1 MDNLNDTDINVGG
14 VTGNTKIPI
23 PSAGEGYD
31 QETIA
36 SLGLMVQFILLGVV
50 FCLGHV
56 LRRNKIIIVH
66 EAGAALLLG
75 VVVGLFVKM
84 VGQASGFSEWIN
96 FNNNFFFYFLLPPI
110 IFESGWSLQTS
121 TFFKNFG
128 AICVFAF
135 LGTIISTF
143 AVGTIMWLSGLW
155 GLSFPLPFLECM
167 TFGALISATDPVTV
181 LAIFHELGADGNLYS
196 LVFGESV
203 LNDAVAIV
211 MYKTVLAF
219 VYTPINERGVF
230 LAIWF
235 FIVIFVGSTLIGG
248 LVGMLSALLFRF
260 GGFSEKGLHVI
271 ECCLACL
278 FPYIAYM
285 LANACQLSGIVAIL
299 FCGIA
304 MRHYTHDNLSE
315 EAQKLISGFF
325 SMLAKL
331 SETFVFIYQGVA
343 LFLNPQAW
351 DKSLNFTVI
360 SIFAILLAR
369 MLNVYPCA
377 WVINMFRPV
386 DSKIPS
392 KHQHALWYGGLRGAM
407 AFALSLQSV
416 TDLPD
421 GHGKIFLTTTLFTV
435 LFTVLTIGGST
446 GSMLKLLKIETEE
459 EIQKRERERQA
470 QQKGIKLPEDIEDQD
485 EDVEP
490 RKGLV
495 SPARIQAKMKKKFK
509 KLKKT
514 ANFSHIDRKFLKPI
528 FTGTSDS
535 EASAS
540 ETEGE
545 LAEDGIAPKA
555 IELAT
560 ARSLTRLANSS
571 ILMQPTLEA
580 SEDNEVDDRDSV
592 RLIAPTSDPRGPAKR
607 RSTGY

>member
-14 VTGNTKIPI
+14 VTGNTAIPI

-36 SLGLMVQFILLGVV
+36 SLGLMVQFVLLGVV

-84 VGQASGFSEWIN
+84 VGQASGFSQWIN

-110 IFESGWSLQTS
+110 IFESGWSLQT
-121 TFFKNFG
+121 
-128 AICVFAF
+128 
-135 LGTIISTF
+135 
-143 AVGTIMWLSGLW
+143 
-155 GLSFPLPFLECM
+155 
-167 TFGALISATDPVTV
+167 
-181 LAIFHELGADGNLYS
+181 ELGADGNLYS

-248 LVGMLSALLFRF
+248 LVGMLSALVFRF

-315 EAQKLISGFF
+315 EAQKLLSGFF

-369 MLNVYPCA
+369 LLNVYPCA
-377 WVINMFRPV
+377 WVINMFRPA

-459 EIQKRERERQA
+459 EIQTRERERQA
-470 QQKGIKLPEDIEDQD
+470 QQKGIKAPEDIEDQD

-495 SPARIQAKMKKKFK
+495 SPARIQAKMKKKFR

-514 ANFSHIDRKFLKPI
+514 ANFEHIDRKFLKPI

-540 ETEGE
+540 ETEGSPAGHGE
-545 LAEDGIAPKA
+545 AAKM
-555 IELAT
+555 IELTT

-592 RLIAPTSDPRGPAKR
+592 RLIVPTSDSRGAAKR